1 MAPGD
6 HGRPTLPVVRHAAG
20 WAHALHSCSLRS
32 RLAPFRIL
40 RAARGSGGSYP
51 LPPLGPTPMPAIS
64 QNGDAWRSAG
74 GSFRSIRQL
83 LRKLPF
89 PPFPPL
95 ACWMKRNISKSKT
108 LSKDFRYYIDYFRHH
123 AAAASV
129 GVTSRIERA
138 GEDHGILARGCRPS
152 QAASGEG
159 LDLRRFC
166 THRGSSA

>member
-1 MAPGD
+1 MSILPASVTHCASLVLLSASFLVRGNTIKRKGQARRREHDQVFARALSGKAKAASKRRCATCRREQVPSRWHPATTAG
-6 HGRPTLPVVRHAAG
+6 PTLPVVPHAAA

-40 RAARGSGGSYP
+40 RAARGGGGSYP
-51 LPPLGPTPMPAIS
+51 LPPLGPTPMPAVS

-95 ACWMKRNISKSKT
+95 AC
-108 LSKDFRYYIDYFRHH
+108 
-123 AAAASV
+123 
-129 GVTSRIERA
+129 
-138 GEDHGILARGCRPS
+138 
-152 QAASGEG
+152 
-159 LDLRRFC
+159 
-166 THRGSSA
+166 

>member
-108 LSKDFRYYIDYFRHH
+108 LSKDFRN
-123 AAAASV
+123 
-129 GVTSRIERA
+129 
-138 GEDHGILARGCRPS
+138 
-152 QAASGEG
+152 
-159 LDLRRFC
+159 
-166 THRGSSA
+166 